1 MENRILRGTELVA
14 SLDRRHIS
22 ICAEQRERL
31 REIAELDNLE
41 WWKRDGCQD
50 MATWVAGR
58 YSISKWEAHRWV
70 RAAHALEELPLT
82 SEALS
87 TGRLS
92 PQKIVELTRFATAA
106 TEKELISWAARVSPR
121 AIRRRADRENRPDPE
136 DARDAER
143 ERYVRWWFEDHSMGL
158 DGRFPAV
165 QGAAIAKAISR
176 LADQLPDLPDD
187 DLPDDLVILD
197 EDKVGQRR
205 ADALYLIASAHSDK
219 DSDVDRATVV
229 VHRRLPDPDCDGWA
243 ELERG
248 PVLDPEVERR
258 ICCDARLQFVLTDA
272 DGNAL
277 GVGRTSRNV
286 PLGLER
292 LVRHRDGCE
301 CTFSGCGM
309 ATFLESH
316 HIWHWEDGGGHEL
329 PNLVTVCHFHHKL
342 VHEFGWRVALNGTMA
357 EWYRPS
363 GARFEPG
370 PDPPEQLSIGA

>member
-1 MENRILRGTELVA
+1 MENRILRGAELVA
-14 SLDRRHIS
+14 SLDRRHAV
-22 ICAEQRERL
+22 ICHEQKQRL
-31 REIAELDNLE
+31 SEIAELDNLG
-41 WWKRDGCQD
+41 WWKRDGCRD
-50 MATWVAGR
+50 MASWVAGR

-70 RAAHALEELPLT
+70 AAAHALEDLPLT
-82 SEALS
+82 SDALS

-92 PQKIVELTRFATAA
+92 LQKVVELTRFASPK
-106 TEKELISWAARVSPR
+106 TEKKLIAWAARVSPR
-121 AIRRRADRENRPDPE
+121 AIRRRADRETRPDPE
-136 DARDAER
+136 DAKEAER
-143 ERYVRWWFEDHSMGL
+143 TRYLRWWFEDHSLGL
-158 DGRFPAV
+158 DGRFPAA
-165 QGAAIAKAISR
+165 QGAAIVKAISR

-187 DLPDDLVILD
+187 ELPEDFVILD
-197 EDKVGQRR
+197 DDKVDQRR
-205 ADALYLIASAHSDK
+205 ADALYLIASAHSGK
-219 DSDVDRATVV
+219 DSDEDRATVV
-229 VHRRLPDPDCDGWA
+229 VHRRLPDADCDGWA

-258 ICCDARLQFVLTDA
+258 ISCDARLQFVLTDA

-277 GVGRTSRNV
+277 GVGHTSRNV

-342 VHEFGWRVALNGTMA
+342 VHEVGWRVALNGTMA